1 VLKASGFIA
10 ADIASHGI
18 LLAFCVLPSRCSV
31 ACHATMGVSQR
42 FVGQNLVVWISDSQV
57 VRHQPVIASERILT
71 VMLQYRTL
79 KSINVV
85 RDTLE
90 KKCPQ

>member
-42 FVGQNLVVWISDSQV
+42 FVG
-57 VRHQPVIASERILT
+57 
-71 VMLQYRTL
+71 RT
-79 KSINVV
+79 
-85 RDTLE
+85 
-90 KKCPQ
+90 

>member
-18 LLAFCVLPSRCSV
+18 LLAFFVLPSRCSV

-42 FVGQNLVVWISDSQV
+42 FVGQDLVVWISDSQTA
-57 VRHQPVIASERILT
+57 RHQPSIASKKDMDCNAAI
-71 VMLQYRTL
+71 Q
-79 KSINVV
+79 
-85 RDTLE
+85 DLE
-90 KKCPQ
+90 KHQCC